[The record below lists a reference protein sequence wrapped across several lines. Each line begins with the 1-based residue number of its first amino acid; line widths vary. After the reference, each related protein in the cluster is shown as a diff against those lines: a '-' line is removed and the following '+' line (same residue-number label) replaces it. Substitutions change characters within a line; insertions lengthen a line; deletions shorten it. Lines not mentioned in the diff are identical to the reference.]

1 MASNIP
7 YLDIQNLSKS
17 FGTQTLFHNISFSI
31 SEGQRVG
38 LIAKNG
44 TGKSTLLSILTGK
57 ESQDEGNIIFKRDL
71 TVGFLE
77 QSPHFN
83 PDDTVLEACFNHN
96 GNEEKILKAKQIL
109 TQLKITDLAQPI
121 KELSGGQ
128 QKRVALANVLIT
140 NPDLLILDE
149 PTNHLDLDMIIWLE
163 GFLSRGNKTLLMVT
177 HDRYFLDRV
186 CNSIIELDNSMI
198 FTYKGN
204 YAYFL
209 DKRQERINNAKAEIQ
224 HANNLYR
231 RELEWMRRQPQARGH
246 KARYREEAFYELE
259 KSAKQRIEERQIRL
273 KSKNVYIGS
282 KIFECQY
289 VSKAW
294 SPEKIILK
302 DFYYNFSRFEKM
314 GIVGDNGT
322 GKSTFIKML
331 LGEVA
336 PDSGKFDI
344 GETVKFGYFSQEG
357 LKFNEQQKVIDI
369 IKDIAEYIDLGGGK
383 HMTASQF
390 LQHFMFTPEQQHN
403 YVYKL
408 SGGEKRK
415 LYLCT
420 VLMHNPNFL
429 VLDEPTNDLDIQTL
443 QVLEEYLQDFPGCVI
458 IISHARYFMDK
469 IIDHLLVFEG
479 QGRIKDFPGN
489 YTQYREW
496 ASLQPQEKTSTASN
510 SKEDNDPKKNY
521 RNDTK
526 RKLSYKEKREFEQL
540 EEEIIQL
547 EEEQKALEDALS
559 GSELSVEEITE
570 KSKRLASLKNEL
582 DEKSF
587 RWLELSELN

>member
-259 KSAKQRIEERQIRL
+259 KIAKQRMEERQIRL

-336 PDSGKFDI
+336 PDSGKFDV

-458 IISHARYFMDK
+458 IISHDRYFMDK

-496 ASLQPQEKTSTASN
+496 ASLQPQEKAPTASN
-510 SKEDNDPKKNY
+510 SKEDSDPKKNY

-582 DEKSF
+582 DKKSF
-587 RWLELSELN
+587 RWLELSELG

>member
-1 MASNIP
+1 M
-7 YLDIQNLSKS
+7 
-17 FGTQTLFHNISFSI
+17 
-31 SEGQRVG
+31 
-38 LIAKNG
+38 
-44 TGKSTLLSILTGK
+44 
-57 ESQDEGNIIFKRDL
+57 
-71 TVGFLE
+71 
-77 QSPHFN
+77 
-83 PDDTVLEACFNHN
+83 
-96 GNEEKILKAKQIL
+96 
-109 TQLKITDLAQPI
+109 
-121 KELSGGQ
+121 
-128 QKRVALANVLIT
+128 ALANVLIT

-259 KSAKQRIEERQIRL
+259 KIAKQRIEERQIRL
-273 KSKNVYIGS
+273 KSKNIYIGS

-336 PDSGKFDI
+336 
-344 GETVKFGYFSQEG
+344 
-357 LKFNEQQKVIDI
+357 L
-369 IKDIAEYIDLGGGK
+369 IAVNL
-383 HMTASQF
+383 
-390 LQHFMFTPEQQHN
+390 
-403 YVYKL
+403 
-408 SGGEKRK
+408 
-415 LYLCT
+415 
-420 VLMHNPNFL
+420 
-429 VLDEPTNDLDIQTL
+429 
-443 QVLEEYLQDFPGCVI
+443 
-458 IISHARYFMDK
+458 IS
-469 IIDHLLVFEG
+469 E
-479 QGRIKDFPGN
+479 
-489 YTQYREW
+489 
-496 ASLQPQEKTSTASN
+496 
-510 SKEDNDPKKNY
+510 
-521 RNDTK
+521 
-526 RKLSYKEKREFEQL
+526 
-540 EEEIIQL
+540 
-547 EEEQKALEDALS
+547 
-559 GSELSVEEITE
+559 
-570 KSKRLASLKNEL
+570 RL
-582 DEKSF
+582 
-587 RWLELSELN
+587 